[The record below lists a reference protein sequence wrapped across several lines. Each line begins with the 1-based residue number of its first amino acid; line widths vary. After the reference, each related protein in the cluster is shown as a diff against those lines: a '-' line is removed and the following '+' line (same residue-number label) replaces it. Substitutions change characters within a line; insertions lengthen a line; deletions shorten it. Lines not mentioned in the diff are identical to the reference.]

1 MELCCGRGRRRGW
14 GRWVTGRG
22 AFGASLSKSICIFT
36 PFNLCVGRDPP
47 EGHVRQGTQIRDC
60 SSGHG
65 HLLSVGFALLVTVC
79 ALDRVPIVNENKDRR
94 ARGARSA
101 REKLT
106 QMLTQELEGCKF
118 CNIVGGHSEAD

>member
-14 GRWVTGRG
+14 GRWVAGRG
-22 AFGASLSKSICIFT
+22 AFGASLSKGICIFI
-36 PFNLCVGRDPP
+36 PINLCVGRDPP
-47 EGHVRQGTQIRDC
+47 ERHVRQGTQIGDC

-65 HLLSVGFALLVTVC
+65 HLLTVGFALLVTVC

-106 QMLTQELEGCKF
+106 QMLAQELEGCKF
-118 CNIVGGHSEAD
+118 SNIVGGHSEAD

>member
-22 AFGASLSKSICIFT
+22 AFGASLSKGICIFI
-36 PFNLCVGRDPP
+36 PFNLCVGRDSP

-118 CNIVGGHSEAD
+118 SNNVGGHSEAD